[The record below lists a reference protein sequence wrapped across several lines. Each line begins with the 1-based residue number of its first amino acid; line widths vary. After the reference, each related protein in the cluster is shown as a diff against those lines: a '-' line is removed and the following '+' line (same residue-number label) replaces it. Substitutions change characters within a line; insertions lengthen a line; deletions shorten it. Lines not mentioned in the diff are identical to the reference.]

1 MSQTCLV
8 LIVFLATSTVFTGAT
23 RAQDGEPSGPS
34 DAVAEAWLSA
44 AVRAEHDYDA
54 GGRYLAMGLYGLLG
68 GFLLVAPPLVAND
81 RADVGPKGAAI
92 SMGAGALLLGAAATS
107 ALVRDPH
114 RAAHWSAL
122 VGSLGGIGMSLA
134 LAVSSLESRNFL
146 PELTGRE
153 DNGARPDAL
162 SSIYGTSL
170 VIASVGLGQ
179 LLSGFVVDLALPPE
193 SPSVLR
199 GEVASLTPDARY
211 DRIRDFLVRRE
222 QRRAWQQYTGAAA
235 TILTGGLTI
244 YGAGLSDREGARG
257 FGQLTGLTMII
268 SGIGSLISYW
278 ISDSSVSLLDEGVAP
293 Q

>member
-1 MSQTCLV
+1 MSQTRLI
-8 LIVFLATSTVFTGAT
+8 LIVSLAISTVFTGAT
-23 RAQDGEPSGPS
+23 GAQDGATSGPS
-34 DAVAEAWLSA
+34 DEVAEAWLSA

-54 GGRYLAMGLYGLLG
+54 GGRYLAMGAYGLLG
-68 GFLLVAPPLVAND
+68 GFLLVAPPLVSND

-92 SMGAGALLLGAAATS
+92 GMSAGALLLGAAATS
-107 ALVRDPH
+107 ALVQDPH
-114 RAAHWSAL
+114 RARHWSTL

-153 DNGARPDAL
+153 DSGARPDAL

-170 VIASVGLGQ
+170 VLASVGIGQ

-193 SPSVLR
+193 SPSELR
-199 GEVASLTPDARY
+199 AEVTRLAPDARY
-211 DRIRDFLVRRE
+211 ERIRDFLVRRE

-235 TILTGGLTI
+235 TLLAGGLTFHV
-244 YGAGLSDREGARG
+244 AGLSDREGARG